1 MSVEMLRWATTE
13 VFGAVFSRSCVR
25 RPLCRCRA
33 HPTRPRLQQPDLF
46 DRQSRGKTAV
56 EIEDDVGRHH
66 HESRRAGILVW
77 HHEFSTNERVA
88 SARWFDCLDANR
100 QSARTKKLVIVGWER
115 KTAEP
120 EFFLP
125 SASALPPR
133 AKVAICTLWQ
143 PKRTL

>member
-1 MSVEMLRWATTE
+1 AGVADPE
-13 VFGAVFSRSCVR
+13 
-25 RPLCRCRA
+25 RPLDVHDVSELVCLIARR
-33 HPTRPRLQQPDLF
+33 
-46 DRQSRGKTAV
+46 RGKTVV
-56 EIEDDVGRHH
+56 ETEDDVGRHH

-120 EFFLP
+120 EFVLP

-133 AKVAICTLWQ
+133 AKVAIS
-143 PKRTL
+143 